1 MKATART
8 QTEQT
13 REECKMNRQD
23 FFEWLDTIIDKG
35 NSDWELVEDFAD
47 GNIWVRFTNIEED
60 EDND

>member
-1 MKATART
+1 
-8 QTEQT
+8 
-13 REECKMNRQD
+13 MNRQD